1 MRADKIFYD
10 TLREE
15 VKQEKLSNSLLIY
28 TKTTKKQ
35 HVDKTNVSLNES
47 KLDIHLDIKVLQ
59 DKIKGLESQVDS
71 LEKRNLELTEK
82 NKDLSARME
91 NMVEMPE
98 FIPPTEE
105 ELEEMES
112 MADDEETWAAYYR
125 RGYISIQEIVKW
137 ANEGTTNINEARLIK
152 EMIRDINPS
161 LSEDEKEIVRNIGH
175 SYREPNEV
183 IAQTNITNNY
193 EQGSNSQVFNGA
205 VKGQFR

>member
-1 MRADKIFYD
+1 MRADKLFYD

-15 VKQEKLSNSLLIY
+15 VKQGKLGNLLLIQPMA
-28 TKTTKKQ
+28 TKQVPVNKA
-35 HVDKTNVSLNES
+35 NVSLKES
-47 KLDIHLDIKVLQ
+47 NLAIQQDIKLLLA
-59 DKIKGLESQVDS
+59 KINGLESQVDS

-98 FIPPTEE
+98 FVPPTEE
-105 ELEEMES
+105 ELDEMES

-161 LSEDEKEIVRNIGH
+161 LSEEEKEIVRNIGH
-175 SYREPNEV
+175 SYREPNEIV
-183 IAQTNITNNY
+183 SQTNITNNY
-193 EQGSNSQVFNGA
+193 EQGSNSQVFNGS

>member
-10 TLREE
+10 TLRKE
-15 VKQEKLSNSLLIY
+15 VNQGKLGNLLLVH
-28 TKTTKKQ
+28 TVATKKQ
-35 HVDKTNVSLNES
+35 PVVKTNVSLKES
-47 KLDIHLDIKVLQ
+47 NLAVDQNMMELQ
-59 DKIKGLESQVDS
+59 AKIKSLESQIEL

-82 NKDLSARME
+82 NKDLDARME

-98 FIPPTEE
+98 FVPPTEE

-161 LSEDEKEIVRNIGH
+161 LSEEEKEIVRNIGH

>member
-35 HVDKTNVSLNES
+35 HVDKANVSLNES
-47 KLDIHLDIKVLQ
+47 KLDIHLDIKILQ

-112 MADDEETWAAYYR
+112 MADEEETWAAYYR

-161 LSEDEKEIVRNIGH
+161 LSEEEKEIVRNIGH

>member
-10 TLREE
+10 TLRKE
-15 VKQEKLSNSLLIY
+15 VNQGKLGNLLLVH
-28 TKTTKKQ
+28 TVATKKQ
-35 HVDKTNVSLNES
+35 SVDKTNVSLKECNLAVDQNMME
-47 KLDIHLDIKVLQ
+47 LQ
-59 DKIKGLESQVDS
+59 AKIKSLESQIEL

-82 NKDLSARME
+82 NKDLDARME

-98 FIPPTEE
+98 FVPPTEE

-161 LSEDEKEIVRNIGH
+161 LSEEEKEIVRNIGH

>member
-1 MRADKIFYD
+1 MQADKSFYEK
-10 TLREE
+10 LREE
-15 VKQEKLSNSLLIY
+15 IKQGKLSNCLLLHPNALQ
-28 TKTTKKQ
+28 KQ
-35 HVDKTNVSLNES
+35 PVDKTNVSLNES
-47 KLDIHLDIKVLQ
+47 ILAVDQNIMNLQ

-82 NKDLSARME
+82 NKDLDARME

-98 FIPPTEE
+98 FVPPTEE

>member
-112 MADDEETWAAYYR
+112 MADDEETWEAYYR

-161 LSEDEKEIVRNIGH
+161 LSEEEKEIVRNIGH

>member
-15 VKQEKLSNSLLIY
+15 VKQGKLGNLLLVQAMA
-28 TKTTKKQ
+28 TKKEP
-35 HVDKTNVSLNES
+35 VDKSNISLKDSN
-47 KLDIHLDIKVLQ
+47 LDIHQDLKVLLA
-59 DKIKGLESQVDS
+59 KINGLESQVDS

-82 NKDLSARME
+82 NKDLAARMG

-98 FIPPTEE
+98 FVLPTEE
-105 ELEEMES
+105 ELDEMES

-161 LSEDEKEIVRNIGH
+161 LSEEEKEIVRNIGH
-175 SYREPNEV
+175 SYREPNEIV
-183 IAQTNITNNY
+183 AQTNITNNY
-193 EQGSNSQVFNGA
+193 EQGSNSQVFNGS

>member
-161 LSEDEKEIVRNIGH
+161 LSEEEKEIVRNIGH